1 MTNVKLGHMK
11 PALVVRTIV
20 PSNDLCHMTK
30 MATMPIYGSNTVNN
44 FFSII
49 SGSFNYCIETQYMY
63 VAMPTQT
70 FHSVFEL

>member
-1 MTNVKLGHMK
+1 
-11 PALVVRTIV
+11 
-20 PSNDLCHMTK
+20 MTK

-49 SGSFNYCIETQYMY
+49 SGSFNHCIETQYMY

-70 FHSVFEL
+70 FHSVFELWPYIALIILMPTSVN